1 MSNLANLDE
10 AEKCLSISK
19 RKFSEGGQYDAAL
32 KYAEKGVRLCET
44 EEGKKWMESHR
55 SNGGGIADALPIRQS
70 SSQLAFLKANPSS
83 SSAASETKKPFAPA
97 ATQSDAKPALE
108 KDSKPSLPFSD
119 VQVTGIKRIRAMKAK
134 GDLYG
139 ILGLEKGCAESDVK
153 KAYRKLALQFHP
165 DKCGAPGTDEAFK
178 AISHSFTVLGDEGK
192 REQYDR
198 YGVDPEASRGSGGGG
213 GVNPFSRG
221 GGMHPGFH
229 GHGQFQEVDPE
240 ELFNMFFG
248 QMAGNGVHFQFGG
261 NGVRFNNRFQQQRR
275 QQQRQPQT
283 DGGIPNIFQYMPLI
297 VLMLFSF
304 LSMFSGTSD
313 PSLSEGAYSWEFSG
327 SYTMKRRTVAQEVD
341 YYVNPRMFVERYE
354 KPQFAW
360 KLKNFEKGV
369 ESQYYRNVFYQC
381 QQEREYKQR
390 LVSSA
395 YSLFGGVDQARLA
408 QANQYDMKACR
419 RVEEW
424 NARAGEVKE
433 AKRGGAARK
442 RANSV

>member
-1 MSNLANLDE
+1 
-10 AEKCLSISK
+10 
-19 RKFSEGGQYDAAL
+19 
-32 KYAEKGVRLCET
+32 
-44 EEGKKWMESHR
+44 MESHGSDR
-55 SNGGGIADALPIRQS
+55 ERIADILLKRQF
-70 SSQLAFLKANPSS
+70 SSQLAFLNANPSS
-83 SSAASETKKPFAPA
+83 SSAASGKPHAPA
-97 ATQSDAKPALE
+97 ARQSNAKPSPD
-108 KDSKPSLPFSD
+108 KDPKPSLPFSD
-119 VQVTGIKRIRAMKAK
+119 AQVAGIKRIRAMKAK

-198 YGVDPEASRGSGGGG
+198 YGVDPESSRGSGGGG
-213 GVNPFSRG
+213 GNPFSRG
-221 GGMHPGFH
+221 GGMHPSFR
-229 GHGQFQEVDPE
+229 GHQEVDPE

-261 NGVRFNNRFQQQRR
+261 NGARVNNRFQQQRR
-275 QQQRQPQT
+275 QQQRRQQT
-283 DGGIPNIFQYMPLI
+283 DGGIPNLFQYMPLI

-304 LSMFSGTSD
+304 ISLFSGTSD
-313 PSLSEGAYSWEFSG
+313 PSLSEGAYSWEFDG
-327 SYTMKRRTVAQEVD
+327 SYTMKRRTIAQEVD

-360 KLKNFEKGV
+360 RLKNFEKAV
-369 ESQYYRNVFYQC
+369 ESQYYRNAFYQC

-395 YSLFGGVDQARLA
+395 YSLFGGVDQTRLA

-424 NARAGEVKE
+424 NSRVGEAKE
-433 AKRGGAARK
+433 PKRGGAARK